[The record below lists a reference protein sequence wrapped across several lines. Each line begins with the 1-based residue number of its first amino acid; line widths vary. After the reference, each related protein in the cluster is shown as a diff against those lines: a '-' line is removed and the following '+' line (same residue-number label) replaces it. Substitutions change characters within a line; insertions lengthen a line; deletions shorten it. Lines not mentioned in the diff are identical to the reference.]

1 MEIDLGGTTAALV
14 GVHRNVARSAFDALR
29 ANGAAAAEAAAL
41 PDILVAAFDLV
52 DPGDG
57 DDAAAFAEI
66 GAVGGA
72 MRERGHGRIV
82 FLVSVLGVVPS
93 RRNGSLSARAA
104 AQIALA
110 RHLAMTLA
118 PQVLV
123 NVVAAGLVEGS
134 ADTRGIVA
142 GDPSMLSHLPIA
154 RAGRSD
160 EIANAVLFLC
170 DPANTYTTGHVLI
183 ADGGWSA
190 GYARDF

>member
-1 MEIDLGGTTAALV
+1 MEIDLGGMTAALI
-14 GVHRNVARSAFDALR
+14 GVRQDVARSAFDALK
-29 ANGAAAAEAAAL
+29 ASGAVAADPSAP
-41 PDILVAAFDLV
+41 PDILFAAFDLAE
-52 DPGDG
+52 PGAN
-57 DDAAAFAEI
+57 DDAAAFDQIAAT
-66 GAVGGA
+66 GHA
-72 MRERGHGRIV
+72 MQARGHGRIV

-93 RRNGSLSARAA
+93 RRSGALSARAA
-104 AQIALA
+104 AQIAVA

-123 NVVAAGLVEGS
+123 NVVAAGLIGDP
-134 ADTRGIVA
+134 ADASGVLA
-142 GDPSMLSHLPIA
+142 GDASMLSHMPIG

-170 DPANTYTTGHVLI
+170 DPANTYTTGHVLV

>member
-14 GVHRNVARSAFDALR
+14 GVHRDVARSAFDALR

-41 PDILVAAFDLV
+41 PDILLAAFDLV
-52 DPGDG
+52 DPGD
-57 DDAAAFAEI
+57 DDGAAAFAEI
-66 GAVGGA
+66 GAVGRA

-123 NVVAAGLVEGS
+123 NVVAAGLVE
-134 ADTRGIVA
+134 DRRTRVA
-142 GDPSMLSHLPIA
+142 SSRAMRACSVTCRSPVRDAATKSPMPFCFCAIRRTPI
-154 RAGRSD
+154 RP
-160 EIANAVLFLC
+160 VMF
-170 DPANTYTTGHVLI
+170 
-183 ADGGWSA
+183 
-190 GYARDF
+190 

>member
-14 GVHRNVARSAFDALR
+14 GAHRDVARIAFDALR
-29 ANGAAAAEAAAL
+29 ANGAAAAKATAL
-41 PDILVAAFDLV
+41 PDILLAAFDLV
-52 DPGDG
+52 DPGD
-57 DDAAAFAEI
+57 DDGAAAFAEI
-66 GAVGGA
+66 GAVGRA

-104 AQIALA
+104 AQIASA

-123 NVVAAGLVEGS
+123 NVVAAGLVEES

-142 GDPSMLSHLPIA
+142 GDASMLSHVPIA